1 MSKHDVVQGDVPE
14 LRIPCAKVT
23 AFDETLY
30 TILDDLAETMQHH
43 NGVGLAGPQIG
54 QPIRA
59 FVIDVG
65 DGVLEFVNP
74 ELKNSEGEQESVESC
89 LSFPSLTLQLR
100 RPSQI
105 TMVAQDRYG
114 QQRQYEASGLL
125 ARVLCHEL
133 DHLNGV
139 LFMDHLSDE
148 EVFAQV
154 WMQLGE
160 HLEGD
165 LESATSDDAGVIETS
180 IALARHEEIVHAV
193 QILAD
198 ASWKVTLALE
208 LLRDHED
215 LLPELE
221 LAVLTD
227 IESRLSDVADE
238 LDQATAEL

>member
-1 MSKHDVVQGDVPE
+1 MSTRDVVQGDVPE

-23 AFDETLY
+23 AFDETLH
-30 TILDDLAETMQHH
+30 TILDDLADTMKHH
-43 NGVGLAGPQIG
+43 CGIGLAGPQIG

-65 DGVLEFVNP
+65 DGVLELVNP
-74 ELKNSEGEQESVESC
+74 ELTDSQGEQESVESC

-100 RPSQI
+100 RPSEI
-105 TMVAQDRYG
+105 TIVAQDRFG
-114 QQRQYEASGLL
+114 RERQYEASGLF
-125 ARVLCHEL
+125 ARVVCHEL

-139 LFMDHLSDE
+139 LFTDHLSDE

-160 HLEGD
+160 QLEGD
-165 LESATSDDAGVIETS
+165 LESAMSGDAGEIETS

-227 IESRLSDVADE
+227 IDSRLSDVADE
-238 LDQATAEL
+238 LEQATADL